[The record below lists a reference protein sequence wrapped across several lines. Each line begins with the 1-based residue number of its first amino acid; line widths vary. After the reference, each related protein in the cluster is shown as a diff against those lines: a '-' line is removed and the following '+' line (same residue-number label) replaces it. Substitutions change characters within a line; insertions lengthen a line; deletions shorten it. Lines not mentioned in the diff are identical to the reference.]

1 MSSLSG
7 TATAVLTVWRAEAVR
22 DEEEVSESEWT
33 VGKPDD
39 EGMIKDISAGYKQRK
54 EWTQGVR
61 WDAMPTKLVNVQ
73 AVTAVTEKFYA
84 ADGGDY
90 RSPNADHADADDGC

>member
-1 MSSLSG
+1 
-7 TATAVLTVWRAEAVR
+7 
-22 DEEEVSESEWT
+22 
-33 VGKPDD
+33 
-39 EGMIKDISAGYKQRK
+39 
-54 EWTQGVR
+54 
-61 WDAMPTKLVNVQ
+61 MPTKLVNVQ